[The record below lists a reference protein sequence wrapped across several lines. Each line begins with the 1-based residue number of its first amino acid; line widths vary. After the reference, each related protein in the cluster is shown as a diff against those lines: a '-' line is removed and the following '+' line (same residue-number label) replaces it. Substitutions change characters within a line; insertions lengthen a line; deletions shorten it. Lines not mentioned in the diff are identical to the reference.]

1 MKQEDMAVVRRFLDE
16 EGRVTALPQKQGK
29 RRLVLSYLA
38 ESFACGRDYTE
49 KEVNALLDARH
60 TFGDFFLLRR
70 ELCDSGLLQREQDG
84 SRYWRPQKE
93 E

>member
-1 MKQEDMAVVRRFLDE
+1 MLFRSQKPADE

-38 ESFACGRDYTE
+38 EGFACGRDYTE
-49 KEVNALLDARH
+49 KEVNALLDERH

-70 ELCDSGLLQREQDG
+70 ELCDSGLLQRERDG

>member
-1 MKQEDMAVVRRFLDE
+1 MLFR
-16 EGRVTALPQKQGK
+16 
-29 RRLVLSYLA
+29 S
-38 ESFACGRDYTE
+38 YTE
-49 KEVNALLDARH
+49 KEVNALLDERH

-70 ELCDSGLLQREQDG
+70 ELCDSGLLQRERDG